1 MADSVTLF
9 VKPGDATCEAAQR
22 YLDEK
27 KVAYTTRDITKDPSA
42 SAVLFGKLGKIV
54 VPTFLIGDRMIVGFD
69 PMQLLRYLPKDESQE
84 EHVTFGA
91 AVRTL
96 TSEVATTSG
105 LTAAFGVEVGEVK
118 EDSPAGHAGIRKG
131 DIITA
136 IGAYTL
142 TGGAQQ
148 FRTAI
153 DAKRPGD
160 TMSLTVWREGD
171 EITMDVT
178 FAVPAQA

>member
-1 MADSVTLF
+1 VAETVTLF
-9 VKPGDATCEAAQR
+9 VRPSDATCEAAER

-27 KVAYTTRDITKDPSA
+27 KVVHTTRDITKDPSA

-69 PMQLLRYLPKDESQE
+69 PVQLLRYLPKDESQE
-84 EHVTFGA
+84 EHVAFGA

-96 TSEVATTSG
+96 TPGVAAAGG
-105 LTAAFGVEVGEVK
+105 LNAAFGVEVGDVK
-118 EDSPAGHAGIRKG
+118 EDSPAAQAGIRKG

-153 DAKRPGD
+153 GAKRPGD
-160 TMSLTVWREGD
+160 NMTLTVWRDGA
-171 EITMDVT
+171 EIPVEVV

>member
-1 MADSVTLF
+1 VSDAVTLF
-9 VKPGDATCEAAQR
+9 VRPGDATCDAAQR
-22 YLDEK
+22 YLAEK

-84 EHVTFGA
+84 EHVALGA

-96 TSEVATTSG
+96 TSDVAAASG
-105 LTAAFGVEVGEVK
+105 LNVKFGVEVGDVK
-118 EDSPAGHAGIRKG
+118 GDSPAEHAGIRKG

-160 TMSLTVWREGD
+160 TMTLTVWRRGE
-171 EITMDVT
+171 EVTVEVT

>member
-1 MADSVTLF
+1 VAESVTLF
-9 VKPGDATCEAAQR
+9 VRPGDATCEAAQR

-69 PMQLLRYLPKDESQE
+69 PVQLLRYLPKDESQE
-84 EHVTFGA
+84 EHVAFGA
-91 AVRTL
+91 AVRSL
-96 TSEVATTSG
+96 TPEVARAGG
-105 LTAAFGVEVGEVK
+105 LNAAFGVEVGDVK
-118 EDSPAGHAGIRKG
+118 EDSPAGQAGICKG

-153 DAKRPGD
+153 GAKRPGD
-160 TMSLTVWREGD
+160 NMTLTVWREGE
-171 EITMDVT
+171 EITVDVT

>member
-1 MADSVTLF
+1 VSDSVTLF
-9 VKPGDATCEAAQR
+9 VRPGDATCESARR

-42 SAVLFGKLGKIV
+42 SAVLFGKLGKVV

-84 EHVTFGA
+84 EHVAFGA

-96 TSEVATTSG
+96 TSEVATAGG
-105 LTAAFGVEVGEVK
+105 LNAAFGVEVGDVK
-118 EDSPAGHAGIRKG
+118 EDSPAGQAGIRKG

-153 DAKRPGD
+153 GAKRPGD
-160 TMSLTVWREGD
+160 NMTLTVWRDGG
-171 EITMDVT
+171 EITVEVT

>member
-1 MADSVTLF
+1 MADAVTLF
-9 VKPGDATCEAAQR
+9 VRPGDPGCESARR

-69 PMQLLRYLPKDESQE
+69 PVQLLRYLPKDESQE
-84 EHVTFGA
+84 EHVAFGA

-96 TSEVATTSG
+96 TAEVAAASG
-105 LTAAFGVEVGEVK
+105 LNVTFGVEVGDVK
-118 EDSPAGHAGIRKG
+118 PASPAEHAGICKG

-153 DAKRPGD
+153 SAKRPGD
-160 TMSLTVWREGD
+160 TMNLTISRGGKEMSVE
-171 EITMDVT
+171 VT